1 MVRHIHGPK
10 WDRDENLGLN
20 DNMAQ
25 LFNDTGTVKKSLNKL
40 EVSYKNKETEDALKF
55 DYLYSSAERIN
66 QVSQNANLALQEAQR
81 INTENIE
88 ANQRIDNIIAD
99 SGTSDTEVVD
109 ARANYKTLNERL
121 NNQDA
126 ITVYNESKNR
136 EISYMNFLNEN
147 SVTADDNTLE
157 ILRDRDLR
165 VKLKINE
172 AEAYTLQFS
181 KDTNDD
187 FIKFRNVD
195 LISNK
200 STVQYKSFDPV
211 MLTGSSPLGS
221 GDNQYVTST
230 SSVITYNF
238 TGSGIAFRYYT
249 DARGGMWDAYIDG
262 VKVTTFSTHIDAQ
275 SSNTLIQTSIGEVV
289 IANNLTQGQ
298 HKLELKFV
306 GADANHAPSSTPA
319 RGWFK
324 LNSTSSADLRT
335 ETFRIIVNNTQT
347 TNVLYDS
354 NKEFAFDV
362 DDSGNRAW
370 IPEHNN
376 TGTLKLGTK
385 GNQKLILDNVEM
397 NMNVASSIKTFKEI
411 KILQDLYGF
420 LPNST
425 EPVCRVLIVATI
437 TSRGVKFNT
446 TWTWYKSVTVKSGYI
461 NMFTVNP
468 AFSDRIISSNRE
480 SYNTKVYDGS
490 YEYIAEKAPSSYV
503 ALSTTFN
510 NYYATV
516 DNINPY
522 ETLRLGATT
531 RDGDIWGSNLFAI
544 QHRNEYLQKLYPKTY
559 ANHITEPNEIYRFEG
574 FFGFGK
580 LPMVN
585 DLLG

>member
-66 QVSQNANLALQEAQR
+66 QVSQNANLTLQEAQR

-88 ANQRIDNIIAD
+88 ANQRIDNIIAE

-147 SVTADDNTLE
+147 SVTADDNILE
-157 ILRDRDLR
+157 ILSDRDLR

-249 DARGGMWDAYIDG
+249 DTRGGMWDAYIDG

-397 NMNVASSIKTFKEI
+397 NMNVASSIKTFKEM

>member
-88 ANQRIDNIIAD
+88 ANQRIDNIIAE

-147 SVTADDNTLE
+147 SVTADDNILE
-157 ILRDRDLR
+157 ILSDRDLR

-172 AEAYTLQFS
+172 AEAYILQFS

-397 NMNVASSIKTFKEI
+397 NMNVASSIKTFKEM

>member
-1 MVRHIHGPK
+1 
-10 WDRDENLGLN
+10 
-20 DNMAQ
+20 
-25 LFNDTGTVKKSLNKL
+25 
-40 EVSYKNKETEDALKF
+40 
-55 DYLYSSAERIN
+55 
-66 QVSQNANLALQEAQR
+66 
-81 INTENIE
+81 
-88 ANQRIDNIIAD
+88 
-99 SGTSDTEVVD
+99 
-109 ARANYKTLNERL
+109 
-121 NNQDA
+121 
-126 ITVYNESKNR
+126 
-136 EISYMNFLNEN
+136 MNFLNEN
-147 SVTADDNTLE
+147 SVTADDNILE
-157 ILRDRDLR
+157 VLGDRNLR

-200 STVQYKSFDPV
+200 SSVQYKSFDPV

-249 DARGGMWDAYIDG
+249 DARGGIWDAYIDG
-262 VKVTTFSTHIDAQ
+262 IKVTTFSTHIDAQ

-306 GADANHAPSSTPA
+306 GADANYAPSSTPA

-335 ETFRIIVNNTQT
+335 ETFRIIVNNIQT

-397 NMNVASSIKTFKEI
+397 NINVASSIKTFKEM

-480 SYNTKVYDGS
+480 SYNTKIYDGS
-490 YEYIAEKAPSSYV
+490 YEYITEKAPSSYV

>member
-10 WDRDENLGLN
+10 WDRNENLGLN

-81 INTENIE
+81 INTENVD
-88 ANQRIDNIIAD
+88 ANKRIDNIIAE

-147 SVTADDNTLE
+147 SVTADDNILE
-157 ILRDRDLR
+157 ILGDRNLR

-187 FIKFRNVD
+187 FIKFRNAD

-200 STVQYKSFDPV
+200 SSVQYKSFDPV

-249 DARGGMWDAYIDG
+249 DARGGVWDAYIDG
-262 VKVTTFSTHIDAQ
+262 SKVTTFSTHIDAQ

-335 ETFRIIVNNTQT
+335 ETFRIIVNNIQT

-397 NMNVASSIKTFKEI
+397 NINVASSIKTFKEM

-480 SYNTKVYDGS
+480 SYNTKIYDGS
-490 YEYIAEKAPSSYV
+490 YEYITEKAPSSYV

-559 ANHITEPNEIYRFEG
+559 TNHITKPNEIYRFEG

>member
-10 WDRDENLGLN
+10 WDRNENLGLN

-81 INTENIE
+81 INTENVD
-88 ANQRIDNIIAD
+88 ANKRIDNIIAE

-126 ITVYNESKNR
+126 ARIYNEDKSR
-136 EISYMNFLNEN
+136 EVSYMNFLNEN
-147 SVTADDNTLE
+147 SAIADGNTLE
-157 ILRDRDLR
+157 ILGDRDLKA
-165 VKLKINE
+165 KLKINE
-172 AEAYTLQFS
+172 SESYTLQFT

-195 LISNK
+195 LTTNK
-200 STVQYKSFDPV
+200 SSTQYKSFAKT
-211 MLTGSSPLGS
+211 MLTGSTVSGG
-221 GDNQYVTST
+221 GDNIYVTDT
-230 SSVITYNF
+230 ASVITYNF

-249 DARGGMWDAYIDG
+249 DTRGGIWDAYIDG
-262 VKVTTFSTHIDAQ
+262 QKVSSFSTHLDAQ
-275 SSNTLIQTSIGEVV
+275 SSSTLIQSSIGEAV
-289 IANNLTQGQ
+289 IATNLSQGP

-306 GADANHAPSSTPA
+306 GDDPKNPPSSSPA
-319 RGWFK
+319 RGWIK
-324 LNSTSSADLRT
+324 QNSTSGTDTRT
-335 ETFRIIVNNTQT
+335 ETFRITVDESQNI
-347 TNVLYDS
+347 NVLYDS

-362 DDSGNRAW
+362 IDGDNRAW

-385 GNQKLILDNVEM
+385 GNQKLFLDNVEM
-397 NMNVASSIKTFKEI
+397 NMNVASSIKTFKEM

-420 LPNST
+420 LPNSI

-480 SYNTKVYDGS
+480 SYNIKIYDGS
-490 YEYIAEKAPSSYV
+490 YEYITEKAPSSYV

-559 ANHITEPNEIYRFEG
+559 ANHITKPNEIYKFEG

>member
-1 MVRHIHGPK
+1 MVRHIHGTK
-10 WDRDENLGLN
+10 WDRNENLGLN

-81 INTENIE
+81 INTENVD
-88 ANQRIDNIIAD
+88 ANKRIDNIIAE

-126 ITVYNESKNR
+126 ITMYNESKNR

-147 SVTADDNTLE
+147 SVTANDNVLE
-157 ILRDRDLR
+157 ILGDRDLR

-187 FIKFRNVD
+187 FVKFRNVD

-200 STVQYKSFDPV
+200 SSVQYKSFDPV

-249 DARGGMWDAYIDG
+249 DARGGVWDAYIDG
-262 VKVTTFSTHIDAQ
+262 IKVTTFSTHIDAQ
-275 SSNTLIQTSIGEVV
+275 SSNTLIHTSIGEVV

-335 ETFRIIVNNTQT
+335 ETFRIIVNNIQT

-397 NMNVASSIKTFKEI
+397 NINVASSIKTFKEM

>member
-66 QVSQNANLALQEAQR
+66 QVSQNANLTLQEAQR

-88 ANQRIDNIIAD
+88 ANQRIDNIIAE

-147 SVTADDNTLE
+147 SVTADDNILE
-157 ILRDRDLR
+157 ILSDRDLR

-200 STVQYKSFDPV
+200 SSVQYKSFDPV

-249 DARGGMWDAYIDG
+249 DARGGVWDAYIDG
-262 VKVTTFSTHIDAQ
+262 SKITTFSTHIDAQ

-335 ETFRIIVNNTQT
+335 ETFRIIVNNIQT

-397 NMNVASSIKTFKEI
+397 NMNVASSIKTFKEM

-559 ANHITEPNEIYRFEG
+559 TNHITKPNEIYRFEG